1 MNIIEEFKKAN
12 PVNLKQIELLNYK
25 KKARITRSGRLFDV
39 TDRNDDYLLI
49 KIATLKNGKKIVSV
63 ERADKN
69 TDLVVKSSTASTG
82 APFIDVRKLCI
93 NWFGNNPDSWAK
105 KLKLL
110 EAGAKIDYYE
120 VMEKMEE
127 NVHALR

>member
-1 MNIIEEFKKAN
+1 MTVAEEFRKAN

-39 TDRNDDYLLI
+39 TDRNDDFLLI
-49 KIATLKNGKKIVSV
+49 ETAVLDNNKKIISVKRVSEKTV
-63 ERADKN
+63 
-69 TDLVVKSSTASTG
+69 LVTKSSTASTG

-93 NWFGNNPDSWAK
+93 NWFGNNPDNWVK

-110 EAGAKIDYYE
+110 GTDGGADYYE
-120 VMEKMEE
+120 VM
-127 NVHALR
+127 